1 MVAWFWLISIDIHD
15 FLWCYSKAWANGQ
28 WWSVMGS
35 CPSLAINGPYWLVM
49 GSDGQLPI
57 TAHGPYWAKN
67 IMIAPLCELTM
78 IHSEKPVF
86 QLIFSTLETISQ
98 VFWSIFAISSQYL
111 DFVWWERNASTNG
124 QWWAVMG
131 SCPSLSIKGPS
142 WAMNIIIAF
151 LPYLSKILSVATD
164 FPIDFATFP

>member
-1 MVAWFWLISIDIHD
+1 MIFCDATVKHGLMASD
-15 FLWCYSKAWANGQ
+15 GQ
-28 WWSVMGS
+28 WWAAAHHWPSMVLTDWWWAVMGS
-35 CPSLAINGPYWLVM
+35 CPSLPINGPYW
-49 GSDGQLPI
+49 
-57 TAHGPYWAKN
+57 ARN
-67 IMIAPLCELTM
+67 IMIARLCELTM
-78 IHSEKPVF
+78 IHSEKPIF

-131 SCPSLSIKGPS
+131 SCPSLSINGPS

-151 LPYLSKILSVATD
+151 LPDLSKILCVATD
-164 FPIDFATFP
+164 FPINFATFP